1 MLGLARATELAPL
14 DADVSPA
21 PGPARLD
28 RCSAQLSPEWEI
40 WGPNGGYLATLALR
54 AAGRVARI
62 QHVASLHVHYL
73 RSPRFEPVELTTHVV
88 QAGQRAESIR
98 VEMEQAGKPVLSALV
113 RTALPGKGLAHD
125 VATVPNVVSPDHTL
139 LSADDLRRPQH
150 GRHAFWENFERR
162 VLQPSAW
169 AIPRLE
175 APPRWREWV
184 RYRDLDVGGSAHEQ
198 DQAGDEDP
206 FLAAGRLALLIDTMA
221 WPAAWL
227 AHSEDEYIAPSLDLC
242 VWFHRVRSSGWL
254 LIDAE
259 SPLAAAGLV
268 HGRVAIWSEQRELL
282 ASGGSQLLC
291 VAR

>member
-1 MLGLARATELAPL
+1 MQGLARATELAPL
-14 DADVSPA
+14 AS
-21 PGPARLD
+21 D
-28 RCSAQLSPEWEI
+28 RFGAQLSPEWEI

-54 AAGRVARI
+54 AAGRVAGI

-73 RSPRFEPVELTTHVV
+73 RSPRFEQVELTTHVV
-88 QAGQRAESIR
+88 QAGKRAESIR

-113 RTALPGKGLAHD
+113 RTALPGEGLVHEI
-125 VATVPNVVSPDHTL
+125 ATVPNVVSPEHTL
-139 LSADDLRRPQH
+139 LSADDLRRPEH
-150 GRHAFWENFERR
+150 GRHPFWDNFERR

-184 RYRDLDVGGSAHEQ
+184 RYRDEASD
-198 DQAGDEDP
+198 DDP
-206 FLAAGRLALLIDTMA
+206 FLAAGRLALLIDTMG

-227 AHSEDEYIAPSLDLC
+227 AHADERFIAPSLDLC
-242 VWFHRVRSSGWL
+242 VWFHRTRRSEWL

-259 SPLAAAGLV
+259 SPLAEGGLV
-268 HGRVAIWSEQRELL
+268 HGRCAIWSEQRELL

-291 VAR
+291 VPT